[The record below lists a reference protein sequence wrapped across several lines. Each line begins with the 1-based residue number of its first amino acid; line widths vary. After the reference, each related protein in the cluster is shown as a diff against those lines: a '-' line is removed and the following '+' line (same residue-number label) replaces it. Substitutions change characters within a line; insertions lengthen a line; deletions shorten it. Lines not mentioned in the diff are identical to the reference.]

1 MAYVL
6 TGHGT
11 VGDEARPVTDGQL
24 VDFDRGHH
32 IVVTAND
39 QHAEPLDVLL
49 LGGLPIGAPIAHH
62 GPFVMN
68 TRGEILQAIEDYEAG
83 RLGTI
88 PAVQLA
94 PRNFA

>member
-1 MAYVL
+1 VFGL
-6 TGHGT
+6 
-11 VGDEARPVTDGQL
+11 GD
-24 VDFDRGHH
+24 H

-49 LGGLPIGAPIAHH
+49 LGGSPIGAPIAHH

-68 TRGEILQAIEDYEAG
+68 TRDEIRQAIEDYEAG